1 MLTYSFENRG
11 EDSLY
16 EYLYEQ
22 IKKDISEMQLPAGT
36 RLPSKRSF
44 SRQLGVST
52 ITVENAYELLLAE
65 GYIYSVPRSGYFV
78 SSLSRAELVCSR
90 RSGKGSSEK
99 SETEAAAP
107 LVANIFASLSGTT
120 GSQGSF
126 PFSVW
131 ARLIRKNMT
140 ENRERLL
147 AKAPSQG
154 IYELRLEI
162 ARWLRE
168 FRGMEISPEQ
178 IVVGAG
184 TEYLYGLLTQL
195 LGRDKTYAV
204 EEPGYLKIGQIYSA
218 QGMKVEHVTLD
229 GEGVSLE
236 ALEAVNAQILHISPA
251 HHFPTGIITSIGRR
265 LKLLEWAAGREDRYI
280 IEDDYDSEFRM
291 SGKPMQ
297 TMFDA
302 DRAGKVIYVNTF
314 SKSLAQTIRISYMV
328 LPEPLMEKYRSKL
341 GFYSC
346 TVSNI
351 EQFTLADFMK
361 NGYFEKHINRMR
373 TRYRNQRNRLMKAIR
388 ERAGSLKSIKE
399 EHAGLHFL
407 LYADTQFSDEEL
419 IRKAAAN
426 GITISMLSSYYQ
438 NKANAPEHVV
448 IVNYSDIEAEKIE
461 EAVKRLFEC
470 F

>member
-11 EDSLY
+11 DDSLY

-22 IKKDISEMQLPAGT
+22 IKKDIIDMKLPAGS

-44 SRQLGVST
+44 ARQLGVSN

-78 SSLSRAELVCSR
+78 SELSHADLVYAGPQALKQTGKECS
-90 RSGKGSSEK
+90 
-99 SETEAAAP
+99 EAAE
-107 LVANIFASLSGTT
+107 NEKIFASFTGTSG
-120 GSQGSF
+120 GEDSF
-126 PFSVW
+126 PFSIW

-147 AKAPSQG
+147 KKSPSQG
-154 IYELRLEI
+154 IYELRFEI
-162 ARWLRE
+162 ARWLKA
-168 FRGMEISPEQ
+168 FRGMEVSPDQ
-178 IVVGAG
+178 IVIGAG
-184 TEYLYGLLTQL
+184 TEYLYGILTQL

-204 EEPGYLKIGQIYSA
+204 EEPGYTKIRQIYSA
-218 QGMKVEHVTLD
+218 QGIKVENIPLD
-229 GEGVSLE
+229 SEGVSLE
-236 ALEAVNAQILHISPA
+236 ALSATDAQVLHISPS

-265 LKLLEWAAGREDRYI
+265 LKLLEWAAEEADRYI

-302 DRAGKVIYVNTF
+302 DRAGRVIYVNTF

-328 LPEPLMEKYRSKL
+328 LPETLMEKYRSEL

-351 EQFTLADFMK
+351 EQFTLADFIK

-373 TRYRNQRNRLMKAIR
+373 TRYRNQRNRLLKAIR
-388 ERAGSLKSIKE
+388 ERVGSLKSIRE

-407 LYADTQFSDEEL
+407 LYADTQLCDDEL
-419 IRKAAAN
+419 VKRAADK
-426 GITISMLSSYYQ
+426 GIAISMLSSFYQ
-438 NKANAPEHVV
+438 DKTNAPEHVV
-448 IVNYSDIEAEKIE
+448 VVNYSDIAPEKIE
-461 EAVKRLFEC
+461 EAAKRLFEA